1 MTREDF
7 IASMKNLKTEDEWL
21 AFEDE
26 CNEVLTEAEKDE
38 IGAAA
43 MPMIELCGFIKH
55 RRENGILSTVHNDIM
70 FQETFVKAIAEI
82 CDDKDFIAS
91 ALTIMKT
98 DKQRLNVLS
107 YLRKN
112 KNVTRS
118 ELQET
123 MKNIS
128 AGMEYV

>member
-1 MTREDF
+1 MTREEF
-7 IASMKNLKTEDEWL
+7 IARMKKLKTEDEWL

-43 MPMIELCGFIKH
+43 MPMIELCGFIKQ

>member
-1 MTREDF
+1 MTREEF
-7 IASMKNLKTEDEWL
+7 IARMKNLKTEDEWL
-21 AFEDE
+21 AFKDE

>member
-1 MTREDF
+1 MR
-7 IASMKNLKTEDEWL
+7 L
-21 AFEDE
+21 
-26 CNEVLTEAEKDE
+26 
-38 IGAAA
+38 
-43 MPMIELCGFIKH
+43 KH
-55 RRENGILSTVHNDIM
+55 RRDNGILSTVHNDIM

-98 DKQRLNVLS
+98 DKQRLNGLS